1 MRTRAYT
8 YLLAAGLAAALGTL
22 HCPAAQ
28 EMEYANLSKLHQMFP
43 GGNRSTEFD
52 LLKLDDCRV
61 TAVLV
66 NDNIPLI
73 IIQGGNRERAMATAE
88 RFVSEFPVKNAQI
101 QPFFKKNGF
110 VAITYPL
117 ESALP
122 ENHPLRLLYQSG
134 KQPNKDEC
142 QFTDWNG
149 SVLTFRVEH
158 KLTSG
163 KKSKSTIDISIDLT
177 DYRLH
182 HAEFRVFKGR
192 MDDDDIKTF
201 ICALMDES
209 PYSSSTYSS
218 NAYKAQLR
226 KNFNGA
232 DVILYSPSTNFCIV
246 TKRKSYHAGRISE
259 VKDALKSKAT
269 TVKPDFPS
277 ENISWPSDA
286 GITDTTTE
294 EDTTTT
300 ATTPQETPEPQR
312 PTKPSNEGNR
322 IPNTETTRP
331 VEVDLT
337 PAQAVDD
344 YLKLLKNL

>member
-1 MRTRAYT
+1 
-8 YLLAAGLAAALGTL
+8 
-22 HCPAAQ
+22 
-28 EMEYANLSKLHQMFP
+28 
-43 GGNRSTEFD
+43 
-52 LLKLDDCRV
+52 
-61 TAVLV
+61 
-66 NDNIPLI
+66 
-73 IIQGGNRERAMATAE
+73 
-88 RFVSEFPVKNAQI
+88 
-101 QPFFKKNGF
+101 
-110 VAITYPL
+110 
-117 ESALP
+117 
-122 ENHPLRLLYQSG
+122 
-134 KQPNKDEC
+134 
-142 QFTDWNG
+142 
-149 SVLTFRVEH
+149 
-158 KLTSG
+158 
-163 KKSKSTIDISIDLT
+163 
-177 DYRLH
+177 
-182 HAEFRVFKGR
+182 

-300 ATTPQETPEPQR
+300 ATTPQETPKPQR